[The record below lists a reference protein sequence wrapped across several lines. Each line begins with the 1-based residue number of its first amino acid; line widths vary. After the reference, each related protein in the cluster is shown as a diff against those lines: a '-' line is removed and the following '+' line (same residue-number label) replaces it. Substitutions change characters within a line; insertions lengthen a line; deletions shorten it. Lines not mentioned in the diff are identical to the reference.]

1 MRRLLTILRILA
13 LSVFL
18 VCALFPLYW
27 TLITSLKGATEMYSY
42 PITYWPKQ
50 ATLENY
56 RYLLR
61 SLNFGRYTVNSISV
75 SLLSSFA
82 ALMVASFSGYVL
94 ARRRFSTKRILYFVL
109 FITQMI
115 PGFMLMSSIYV
126 MLGPI
131 GLVDNLLVLA
141 FLYTGI
147 MVPFSTI
154 MMKSFFERI
163 PESIEEA
170 ALIDGCKKLQ
180 MIFKIV
186 FPVTAPGLA
195 ATFCFAFVNCWNE
208 LFLAIMLLNSES
220 KKTIPVGLNSFVG
233 KADIDWGA
241 MSAGVLIALI
251 PAMVIFAFAQKYIV
265 QGLTQ
270 GAVKE

>member
-1 MRRLLTILRILA
+1 MKKLFVALRILA
-13 LSVFL
+13 LAVFL
-18 VCALFPLYW
+18 ICALFPLYW
-27 TLITSLKGATEMYSY
+27 TLVTSLKGPTEMYTY
-42 PITYWPKQ
+42 PITYWPKHI
-50 ATLENY
+50 TFENY
-56 RYLLR
+56 RYLLK
-61 SLNFGRYTVNSISV
+61 SLNFTRYTANSVFV
-75 SLLSSFA
+75 SLFS
-82 ALMVASFSGYVL
+82 ALIALIVASFSGYVL
-94 ARRRFSTKRILYFVL
+94 ARKQFLANKVLFFLL
-109 FITQMI
+109 FITQII

-126 MLGPI
+126 MFGPI
-131 GLVDNLLVLA
+131 GLVDNLFVLI

-147 MVPFSTI
+147 MVPFSSI
-154 MMKSFFERI
+154 MMKGFFERI

-180 MIFKIV
+180 MLFKVV

-241 MSAGVLIALI
+241 MAAGVLIALL
-251 PAMVIFAFAQKYIV
+251 PAMLIFAFAQKYIV

>member
-27 TLITSLKGATEMYSY
+27 TFITSLKGATEMYSY

-50 ATLENY
+50 VTLENY

-61 SLNFGRYTVNSISV
+61 SLNFGRYTVNSIFV
-75 SLLSSFA
+75 SLLSSLA

-94 ARRRFSTKRILYFVL
+94 ARRRFSTKKVLFFVL

-180 MIFKIV
+180 MVFKIV

>member
-1 MRRLLTILRILA
+1 MKKFLLILRVLA
-13 LSVFL
+13 LGAYL
-18 VCALFPLYW
+18 ICALFPLYW
-27 TLITSLKGATEMYSY
+27 TLVTSLKGHTEIYTY

-50 ATLENY
+50 ITFENY
-56 RYLLR
+56 RYLLN
-61 SLNFGRYTVNSISV
+61 SLNFTRYTLNSIFV
-75 SLLSSFA
+75 SLFSSLA
-82 ALMVASFSGYVL
+82 ALIVASFSGYVL
-94 ARRRFSTKRILYFVL
+94 ARKEFSANKVLFFLL
-109 FITQMI
+109 FITQTI

-126 MLGPI
+126 MFAPVGFTNSLF
-131 GLVDNLLVLA
+131 VLI

-147 MVPFSTI
+147 MVPFSSI
-154 MMKSFFERI
+154 MMKGFFERI

-170 ALIDGCKKLQ
+170 ALIDGCKRLQ
-180 MIFKIV
+180 MLFKVV
-186 FPVTAPGLA
+186 FPVSAPGLG

-208 LFLAIMLLNSES
+208 LFLAIMLINTES

-241 MSAGVLIALI
+241 MAAGVMIALL
-251 PAMVIFAFAQKYIV
+251 PAMLIFAFAQKYIV

>member
-1 MRRLLTILRILA
+1 MKRLIAVLKVIA
-13 LSVFL
+13 LGIFL
-18 VCALFPLYW
+18 VCAIFPLYW
-27 TLITSLKGATEMYSY
+27 TLITSLKGPTEMYTY
-42 PITYWPKQ
+42 PVTYWPRHI
-50 ATLENY
+50 TFDNY
-56 RYLLR
+56 KYLLR
-61 SLNFGRYTVNSISV
+61 SLNFAKYILNSTIV
-75 SLLSSFA
+75 SLLS
-82 ALMVASFSGYVL
+82 ALVALIVASFSGYVL
-94 ARRRFSTKRILYFVL
+94 ARKQFSTNKLL
-109 FITQMI
+109 FFLLFMTQII

-126 MLGPI
+126 MFGPL
-131 GLVDNLLVLA
+131 GLVDNLLVLI
-141 FLYTGI
+141 FLYSGM
-147 MVPFSTI
+147 MVPFSSI
-154 MMKSFFERI
+154 MMKGFFQRI

-170 ALIDGCKKLQ
+170 ALIDGCRKLQ
-180 MIFKIV
+180 MLFKVV

-241 MSAGVLIALI
+241 MAAGVLIALL
-251 PAMVIFAFAQKYIV
+251 PAMLIFAFAQKYIV

>member
-1 MRRLLTILRILA
+1 MKRLLLILRVLA
-13 LSVFL
+13 LGVFL
-18 VCALFPLYW
+18 ICALFPLYW
-27 TLITSLKGATEMYSY
+27 TFVTSLKGQTEMYTY
-42 PITYWPKQ
+42 PITYWPKEI
-50 ATLENY
+50 TFENY

-61 SLNFGRYTVNSISV
+61 SLNFTRYTLNSIFV
-75 SLLSSFA
+75 SLFSSLA
-82 ALMVASFSGYVL
+82 ALIVASFSGYVL
-94 ARRRFSTKRILYFVL
+94 ARKQFSANRVL
-109 FITQMI
+109 FFLLFMTQII
-115 PGFMLMSSIYV
+115 PGFILMSSIYV
-126 MLGPI
+126 MFAPVGFTDSLF
-131 GLVDNLLVLA
+131 VLI

-147 MVPFSTI
+147 MVPFSSI
-154 MMKSFFERI
+154 MMKGFFERI

-170 ALIDGCKKLQ
+170 ALIDGCKRLQ
-180 MIFKIV
+180 MLFKVV

-220 KKTIPVGLNSFVG
+220 KKTIPVGLNAFVG

-241 MSAGVLIALI
+241 MAAGVMIALV
-251 PAMVIFAFAQKYIV
+251 PAMLIFAFAQKYIV

>member
-1 MRRLLTILRILA
+1 MKNLLLVLKIIA
-13 LSVFL
+13 LGIFL
-18 VCALFPLYW
+18 ICALFPLYW
-27 TLITSLKGATEMYSY
+27 TLITSLKDATEIYTY
-42 PITYWPKQ
+42 PITYWPKNVSF
-50 ATLENY
+50 ENY
-56 RYLLR
+56 KYLLR
-61 SLNFGRYTVNSISV
+61 SLNFSKYTLNSVFV
-75 SLLSSFA
+75 SIVSALS
-82 ALMVASFSGYVL
+82 ALIVASFSGYVL
-94 ARRRFSTKRILYFVL
+94 ARKKFRGSKMIFFTL
-109 FITQMI
+109 FITQII

-131 GLVDNLLVLA
+131 GMVDNLLVLI
-141 FLYTGI
+141 FIYTG
-147 MVPFSTI
+147 MMTPFSSI
-154 MMKSFFERI
+154 MMKGFFERI

-170 ALIDGCKKLQ
+170 ALIDGCKRHQ
-180 MIFKIV
+180 MLFKVI

-208 LFLAIMLLNSES
+208 LFLAIMLLNSEH

-241 MSAGVLIALI
+241 MSAGVIIALL
-251 PAMVIFAFAQKYIV
+251 PAMLIFAFAQKYII